1 MVSLLQMFVGLPWT
15 ATRRDAKA
23 ALDLVQ
29 QSLKSQRRR
38 AQQDHAA
45 RGATLDDLKVQLDQA
60 RQTADLADK
69 APSLEAAVSVV
80 EQAGAHLSELTA
92 RHTVLV
98 QQMEQTRRAEEELH
112 ETLVLDRVRVRD
124 LRETAAAQ
132 RFFGA
137 LKPTCCPRCSTTLD
151 QLPHAGLDE
160 AHCRICGS
168 APAQAITDP
177 SVADELAA
185 SIETLSDAHGT
196 ARSAARQA
204 AKNVQASETALAQAR
219 QHLAEAQAAM
229 PTTSALRAHLEV
241 ARLEGA
247 FAERQTAERQA
258 RPPQGMSPEES
269 VLDGASKE
277 ADKRAKDASAALL
290 GNVSQEICSLAIR
303 LGMKELQSIKLF
315 GNGKLEVVKGDSKTT
330 FSAVTPG
337 EQVRLRIA
345 TLLAL
350 LRVGKEIGVGRH
362 PGLLLLDSAGAQET
376 IDVDLA
382 EVLSQI
388 QGICGETPGLQVI
401 MATAKRDLATA
412 VIPLTDSKSQ
422 PRATPCGE
430 PSFKVTNRPPAR
442 ERPPAVTPLEALLAR
457 DGDPPTLAD
466 LGGEDAL
473 WSQADT
479 LAASRMWFRAAET
492 LLDEWDTLHSPDR
505 AATFI
510 TQALSITGSPT
521 AAGDTLDRLVEHPG
535 YLQRAA
541 TQLNALALERSRR
554 HTAPLDAELAGHF
567 LEAALRLALPGTAR
581 RFALFDRLVDPEAA
595 AAPTTYARR
604 TVRALGTAYEHWR
617 DGDLRTALQ
626 RFVGTAVHGDAVYEL
641 AMCHLADAANAPGRS
656 ALLDAFATTRGHL
669 QQAIDADE
677 DRPDATAFLAA
688 LDAVLAFEAGDTIT
702 LNTAV
707 RQLRRSLTEQ
717 AMWLTG
723 TRTHWRAGRYDTEA
737 AWYAL
742 SQDLEHADAY
752 LDQPLTTWPNQT
764 IQHIL
769 ATYTAHRSVR
779 VQSADGSGGM
789 QALVAPR
796 IENAFASRQGILLHL
811 RGMIADAPEDWD
823 AVSAQQLLQA
833 VDERLQSHDPQAQPG
848 APGKATQA
856 ASYPEL
862 AAAVGSHILAALP
875 TQMLDSLKDRVSET
889 DAVLTSQLPIAQ
901 QQIFNEVVAVL
912 EDCDDFRHPVVR
924 QGFIQLITQAIRFL
938 YSRTNRGRAHHTP
951 RFAYLFAPGPGP
963 ARSFLWRTP
972 SRKTFRTTWTE
983 TSTKSTSR
991 QPIEAAAAPT
1001 SKFASQVSRPSSN
1014 ASGPPGRPRA
1024 RDCGATSAKRSPTR
1038 RVGSRWACSL
1048 SLTSSRR
1055 RTGSPTSATT
1065 CGLSGFLHQP
1075 RTSETDGPSLCESQ
1089 GTEPLRTT
1097 WGHQPLSDS

>member
-1 MVSLLQMFVGLPWT
+1 M
-15 ATRRDAKA
+15 
-23 ALDLVQ
+23 
-29 QSLKSQRRR
+29 
-38 AQQDHAA
+38 
-45 RGATLDDLKVQLDQA
+45 
-60 RQTADLADK
+60 
-69 APSLEAAVSVV
+69 
-80 EQAGAHLSELTA
+80 
-92 RHTVLV
+92 
-98 QQMEQTRRAEEELH
+98 
-112 ETLVLDRVRVRD
+112 
-124 LRETAAAQ
+124 
-132 RFFGA
+132 
-137 LKPTCCPRCSTTLD
+137 
-151 QLPHAGLDE
+151 
-160 AHCRICGS
+160 
-168 APAQAITDP
+168 
-177 SVADELAA
+177 
-185 SIETLSDAHGT
+185 
-196 ARSAARQA
+196 
-204 AKNVQASETALAQAR
+204 
-219 QHLAEAQAAM
+219 
-229 PTTSALRAHLEV
+229 
-241 ARLEGA
+241 
-247 FAERQTAERQA
+247 
-258 RPPQGMSPEES
+258 
-269 VLDGASKE
+269 
-277 ADKRAKDASAALL
+277 
-290 GNVSQEICSLAIR
+290 
-303 LGMKELQSIKLF
+303 
-315 GNGKLEVVKGDSKTT
+315 
-330 FSAVTPG
+330 
-337 EQVRLRIA
+337 
-345 TLLAL
+345 
-350 LRVGKEIGVGRH
+350 
-362 PGLLLLDSAGAQET
+362 
-376 IDVDLA
+376 
-382 EVLSQI
+382 
-388 QGICGETPGLQVI
+388 
-401 MATAKRDLATA
+401 
-412 VIPLTDSKSQ
+412 
-422 PRATPCGE
+422 
-430 PSFKVTNRPPAR
+430 
-442 ERPPAVTPLEALLAR
+442 TPLEALLAR

-963 ARSFLWRTP
+963 GEKLPLENTVQEDLQDYLDGNLDEVDIETADRSGGRADIEVRFPGFTTIIEC
-972 SRKTFRTTWTE
+972 KRTTGQT
-983 TSTKSTSR
+983 TRKGLRRYLGQTIAY
-991 QPIEAAAAPT
+991 Q
-1001 SKFASQVSRPSSN
+1001 
-1014 ASGPPGRPRA
+1014 ASGITLGMLVVLDLKPKKDWIPNV
-1024 RDCGATSAKRSPTR
+1024 RDNMWAERVPSPAPNQR
-1038 RVGSRWACSL
+1038 DRWAVVV
-1048 SLTSSRR
+1048 RVP
-1055 RTGSPTSATT
+1055 GN
-1065 CGLSGFLHQP
+1065 
-1075 RTSETDGPSLCESQ
+1075 RTSPYDM
-1089 GTEPLRTT
+1089 GTPATV
-1097 WGHQPLSDS
+1097 G